1 MHYILVI
8 FIYLTFER
16 IDPLQSKKTI
26 PKTVAM
32 TATSASSGTKYINSQ
47 LKTFS
52 SSKLDPK
59 DRFAE
64 IRAKHQNQQYI
75 EQECQS
81 DIKTVPVN
89 EIKYAF
95 PNPVATIKKTS
106 PTRPAL
112 KSTVTT
118 PPLTEEFVCYE
129 MTDGEYDSDDDDASA
144 ARASKRIPDWAR
156 SANLTKALEVQY
168 SKNFSID
175 PDELFGEVETCN
187 LEAIFGLTYPK
198 FRRRNSSGD
207 WTKHRVTSEEKRMYK
222 RHIENS

>member
-1 MHYILVI
+1 
-8 FIYLTFER
+8 
-16 IDPLQSKKTI
+16 LQSKKTI
-26 PKTVAM
+26 QKAIPM
-32 TATSASSGTKYINSQ
+32 TATSKSPGEKFINTQ

-64 IRAKHQNQQYI
+64 IIAKHQNQKHV
-75 EQECQS
+75 EQAFQS
-81 DIKTVPVN
+81 FSKPPPVT
-89 EIKYAF
+89 EIKYVD
-95 PNPVATIKKTS
+95 PNLVATQ
-106 PTRPAL
+106 PEL
-112 KSTVTT
+112 KPTVTT
-118 PPLTEEFVCYE
+118 SPSTEEFDSYE